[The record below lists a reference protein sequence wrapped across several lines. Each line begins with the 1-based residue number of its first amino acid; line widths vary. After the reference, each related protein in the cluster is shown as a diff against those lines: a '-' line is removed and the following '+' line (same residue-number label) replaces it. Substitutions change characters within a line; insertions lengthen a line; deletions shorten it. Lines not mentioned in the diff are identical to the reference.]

1 MFNSSIMV
9 NESMQLL
16 RQQHLILQNI
26 SNNRATVAALY
37 AAGNQLEVSIR
48 NQEKQFDNIEVA
60 RMGSEL
66 MAEIA
71 VIHDIV
77 INDQEE
83 TFYKNRLNNVYK
95 VKPSKKTNLRTIRVL
110 KRELQNSPGPESHEK
125 LAKMLKKTNMRRKKR
140 QVDKAMRKERSRKL
154 FENTY

>member
-1 MFNSSIMV
+1 MV

>member
-1 MFNSSIMV
+1 MLNSSIMV

-83 TFYKNRLNNVYK
+83 IFYKNRLNNVYK

-110 KRELQNSPGPESHEK
+110 KRELQNSPESHEK

-140 QVDKAMRKERSRKL
+140 QVDNAMRKERSRKL
-154 FENTY
+154 LENTY

>member
-1 MFNSSIMV
+1 
-9 NESMQLL
+9 
-16 RQQHLILQNI
+16 NI

>member
-1 MFNSSIMV
+1 MV

-83 TFYKNRLNNVYK
+83 IFYKNRLNNVYK

-110 KRELQNSPGPESHEK
+110 KRELQNSPESHEK

-140 QVDKAMRKERSRKL
+140 QVDNAMRKERSRKL
-154 FENTY
+154 LENTY